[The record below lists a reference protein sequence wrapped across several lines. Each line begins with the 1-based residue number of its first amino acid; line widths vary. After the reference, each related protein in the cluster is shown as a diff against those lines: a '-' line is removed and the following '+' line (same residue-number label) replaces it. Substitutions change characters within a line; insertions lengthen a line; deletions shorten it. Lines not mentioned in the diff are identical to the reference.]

1 MADPQTLLEEKIS
14 TEAKLALA
22 EYDLRLA
29 QEDVARLTS
38 ELQKQKESSSQEA
51 NGLFVCL
58 FFSPFYHFIAYFVC
72 NVPVIGYLLVQQS
85 MS

>member
-1 MADPQTLLEEKIS
+1 MLLITEADPQTLLEEKIS

-51 NGLFVCL
+51 NGFFFF
-58 FFSPFYHFIAYFVC
+58 FFSSLFI
-72 NVPVIGYLLVQQS
+72 ILLRN
-85 MS
+85 